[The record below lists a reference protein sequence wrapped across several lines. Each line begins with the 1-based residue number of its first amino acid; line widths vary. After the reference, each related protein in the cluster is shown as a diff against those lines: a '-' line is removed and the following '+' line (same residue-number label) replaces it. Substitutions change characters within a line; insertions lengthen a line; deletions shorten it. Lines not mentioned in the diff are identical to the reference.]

1 MSSSPIA
8 NPAPERIPAL
18 DGLRGVAILLVLVM
32 HAGFPGIAIDSAV
45 SAPLLHG
52 YLWVALLGWCGVDV
66 FFVLSGFLITGILVR
81 AKGSPHYFRD
91 FYARRALRIFPLY
104 YAAWALLF
112 VVLPRPA
119 VAAPDE
125 AWTSLLYL
133 QNWLYGIRGTFS
145 DPARTITWSLAIEE
159 QFYLLWPALVWWTS
173 PRGLRRLCVATIVGA
188 IALRAGLLLGGFEHV
203 YFLTPC
209 RLDALAAGALLA
221 VVPLPSLRFGQ
232 VATLVGAAGLAG
244 VAAYA
249 GSPLTV
255 RSASMQG
262 LGLVASL
269 LLAVGLLV
277 LVRGDGLVARAM
289 RWRWLSM
296 FGRYSYCIYLT
307 HVLVIE
313 VVGRWW
319 LETAGGWA
327 REWPLTWVL
336 ALTVVSIAASLAVG
350 FASWHL
356 FEKWFLQLKRY
367 FPGAAR
373 REPGDSAPGLQ

>member
-1 MSSSPIA
+1 MNSSPSA
-8 NPAPERIPAL
+8 NPAPERILAL
-18 DGLRGVAILLVLVM
+18 DGLRGVAILLVLLM
-32 HAGFPGIAIDSAV
+32 HAGFPGIAIDSSV

-104 YAAWALLF
+104 YLALLLVF

-119 VAAPDE
+119 AAPDE
-125 AWTSLLYL
+125 AWASCLYV
-133 QNWLYGIRGTFS
+133 QNWLYGTRGAFS

-159 QFYLLWPALVWWTS
+159 QFYLLWPALVLWTS
-173 PRGLRRLCVATIVGA
+173 ARWLRRLCVAILVGA
-188 IALRAGLLLGGFEHV
+188 IALRAALLLGGAEHV

-221 VVPLPSLRFGQ
+221 VVPLPTKHFGQ
-232 VATLVGAAGLAG
+232 LAALAGAAGLAA

-249 GSPLTV
+249 GSPLTE
-255 RSASMQG
+255 RSPSMQG

-277 LVRGDGLVARAM
+277 LARGEGLVARVLCL
-289 RWRWLSM
+289 RWLGT

-313 VVGRWW
+313 LVGRWW
-319 LETAGGWA
+319 MERAGQWA
-327 REWPLTWVL
+327 PEWPLAFVL
-336 ALTVVSIAASLAVG
+336 GLTVVGIVASLAVG
-350 FASWHL
+350 FLSWHL

-373 REPGDSAPGLQ
+373 

>member
-18 DGLRGVAILLVLVM
+18 DGLRGVAILLVLLM
-32 HAGFPGIAIDSAV
+32 HAGFHGIAIDRSM

-52 YLWVALLGWCGVDV
+52 YLWGALLGWCGVDV

-133 QNWLYGIRGTFS
+133 QNWLYGTRGTFS

-159 QFYLLWPALVWWTS
+159 QFYLLWPALVLWTT
-173 PRGLRRLCVATIVGA
+173 PRWLRRLCVATIVGA
-188 IALRAGLLLGGFEHV
+188 IALRAGLLLGGAEHV

-232 VATLVGAAGLAG
+232 VATLVGGAGLAG

-249 GSPLTV
+249 GSPLTE
-255 RSASMQG
+255 RSPSMQG
-262 LGLVASL
+262 FGLVASL

-277 LVRGDGLVARAM
+277 LARGEGPVARAL
-289 RWRWLSM
+289 RWRWLAV

-313 VVGRWW
+313 VLGHWW

-336 ALTVVSIAASLAVG
+336 ALTVVSIATSLAVG
-350 FASWHL
+350 FVSWHL
-356 FEKWFLQLKRY
+356 FEKWFLRLKRY

-373 REPGDSAPGLQ
+373 

>member
-1 MSSSPIA
+1 MNSSPPA

-32 HAGFPGIAIDSAV
+32 HAGFPGIAVDSSV

-104 YAAWALLF
+104 YLALLLLF

-119 VAAPDE
+119 AAAPGE
-125 AWTSLLYL
+125 AWASCLYV
-133 QNWLYGIRGTFS
+133 QNWLYGLRGVFS

-159 QFYLLWPALVWWTS
+159 QFYLLWPALVLWTT
-173 PRGLRRLCVATIVGA
+173 PQGLRRLCVATIVGA
-188 IALRAGLLLGGFEHV
+188 IALRAALLLGGAEHV

-221 VVPLPSLRFGQ
+221 VVPLPTPRFGQ
-232 VATLVGAAGLAG
+232 LATLVGAAGLAG

-249 GSPLTV
+249 GSPLTE
-255 RSASMQG
+255 RSPSMQG

-277 LVRGDGLVARAM
+277 LGRGEGLVARAL
-289 RWRWLSM
+289 RWRWLGV

-319 LETAGGWA
+319 MERTGQWA
-327 REWPLTWVL
+327 HAWPLLWVL
-336 ALTVVSIAASLAVG
+336 GLTVLSIVASLVVG
-350 FASWHL
+350 VASWHL

-367 FPGAAR
+367 FPGSS
-373 REPGDSAPGLQ
+373 G

>member
-1 MSSSPIA
+1 MSSSPPA
-8 NPAPERIPAL
+8 PPAPERIPAL
-18 DGLRGVAILLVLVM
+18 DGLRGIAILLVLLM
-32 HAGFPGIAIDSAV
+32 HAGFPGIAVDSSV

-81 AKGSPHYFRD
+81 ARGSPHYFRD

-104 YAAWALLF
+104 YAVLALLF

-133 QNWLYGIRGTFS
+133 QNWLYGTRGAFS

-159 QFYLLWPALVWWTS
+159 QFYLLWPALVLWTS
-173 PRGLRRLCVATIVGA
+173 PRGLQRLCVATIVGA
-188 IALRAGLLLGGFEHV
+188 IALRAALLLGGAEHV

-221 VVPLPSLRFGQ
+221 VVPLPTPRFGQ
-232 VATLVGAAGLAG
+232 LATLAGAAGLAG
-244 VAAYA
+244 AAAYA
-249 GSPLTV
+249 GSPLTEQ
-255 RSASMQG
+255 SPCMQG
-262 LGLVASL
+262 FGLVASL

-277 LVRGDGLVARAM
+277 LVRGDGLVARWA
-289 RWRWLSM
+289 RWRWLGV
-296 FGRYSYCIYLT
+296 FGRYSYCLYLT

-313 VVGRWW
+313 VVGQWW
-319 LETAGGWA
+319 LERAGGWA
-327 REWPLTWVL
+327 REWPLAWVL
-336 ALTVVSIAASLAVG
+336 MLTVGSIAASLGVS

-367 FPGAAR
+367 FPGTLR
-373 REPGDSAPGLQ
+373 